1 MAPSATPSSPDV
13 PSAPLHESD
22 LHDESLPHALAHLDG
37 DALDTASFGIVRL
50 DDDGMVRFYN
60 AFESDLS
67 GVDPE
72 DASGMSF
79 FEELAPCTNTPAF
92 AGRFFTSVEADEP
105 MDQTFE
111 YTFTYRVYPTVVT
124 VRMCEGPEGQ
134 NWVLVL
140 PSE

>member
-1 MAPSATPSSPDV
+1 MSASATQSSPGT
-13 PSAPLHESD
+13 PSTPLQESD
-22 LHDESLPHALAHLDG
+22 LHDESLPQALAHLDG
-37 DALDTASFGIVRL
+37 DALDAASFGIVQL
-50 DDDGMVRFYN
+50 DDEGRVRFYN

-67 GVDPE
+67 GVGAE
-72 DASGMSF
+72 EASGMNF

-92 AGRFFTSVEADEP
+92 AGRFFTSVEADDP